1 MKPKLGM
8 KAGVQKQVAHAH
20 RVNLGASI
28 WRDMGCDSQLAE
40 EAP

>member
-8 KAGVQKQVAHAH
+8 KAGARKQVAHAH
-20 RVNLGASI
+20 RVNLGGSI
-28 WRDMGCDSQLAE
+28 RRDMGCDSQLAE